1 MNALNQIEMNRRKKN
16 KSFHQPSSQSYRI
29 EREQEVDSFLDRVAT
44 LRGISQP
51 TTKNED
57 SKNKV
62 NVNEKQYEESDT
74 TVNKN

>member
-1 MNALNQIEMNRRKKN
+1 MNRRKKN

-51 TTKNED
+51 TKIED